1 MRSKTMVKT
10 ILLVDDSATSR
21 MKSRALIGNQK
32 GYVLISAC
40 DGKEGMEKALAHKP
54 DLILM
59 DVEMPRMSGVEAC
72 RALRKNDATKNT
84 PIILLTMRGEDAAVK
99 TGFDSGCTEY
109 LLKPVNEEK
118 LLTVLK
124 KYLR

>member
-1 MRSKTMVKT
+1 MSKV

-21 MKSRALIGNQK
+21 MKSRALFGDQK
-32 GYVLISAC
+32 EYQLISAC
-40 DGKEGMEKALAHKP
+40 DGKEGVEKALAHRP

-59 DVEMPRMSGVEAC
+59 DVEMPRMTGIEAC
-72 RALRKNDATKNT
+72 RALRQNQATKDT

-109 LLKPVNEEK
+109 MLKPVNEEK
-118 LLTVLK
+118 LLNVLK

>member
-1 MRSKTMVKT
+1 MSKL
-10 ILLVDDSATSR
+10 ILLVDDSVTSLLR
-21 MKSRALIGNQK
+21 SRALFGDQK
-32 GYVLISAC
+32 EYQVISAC
-40 DGKEGMEKALAHKP
+40 DGKDGVEKALAHLP

-72 RALRKNDATKNT
+72 RALRNNKTTKRT

-99 TGFDSGCTEY
+99 AGFDSGCNEY
-109 LLKPVNEEK
+109 MLKPVNEEK
-118 LLTVLK
+118 LLNVLK

>member
-1 MRSKTMVKT
+1 MSKL
-10 ILLVDDSATSR
+10 ILLVDDSVTSLLR
-21 MKSRALIGNQK
+21 SRAFFGDKKEYQ
-32 GYVLISAC
+32 VISAR
-40 DGKEGMEKALAHKP
+40 DGIEGVEKALAHLP

-72 RALRKNDATKNT
+72 RALRNNKVTKRT

-99 TGFDSGCTEY
+99 AGFDSGCNEY
-109 LLKPVNEEK
+109 LLKPVNEEE
-118 LLTVLK
+118 LLNVLT